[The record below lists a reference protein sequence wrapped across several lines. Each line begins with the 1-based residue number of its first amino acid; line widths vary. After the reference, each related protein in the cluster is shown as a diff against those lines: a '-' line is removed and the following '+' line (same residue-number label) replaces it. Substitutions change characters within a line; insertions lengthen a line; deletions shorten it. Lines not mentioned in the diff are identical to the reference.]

1 MEVLHATVRPGDTPA
16 YAIFPSRR
24 ARRRAVSRHDQLL
37 LVLSSVPDP
46 RKPRGRRY
54 PLAAVI
60 AVAMCA
66 VLAGAKGF
74 TAIGQ
79 WAAESTA
86 ATLTVLGRMTSCL

>member
-1 MEVLHATVRPGDTPA
+1 M
-16 YAIFPSRR
+16 PSSRLGGL
-24 ARRRAVSRHDQLL
+24 AVEPVSRHDQLL

-86 ATLTVLGRMTSCL
+86 ATLTVQGRMTSCL